1 MELTHDESMHI
12 VASNLLD
19 KSMEGKECNPGC
31 GFEMDDQPI
40 PMSVGY
46 VRDIKN
52 LLADSLITLQLSDR
66 EAVCRMV
73 AKLISEL
80 AYAEKE
86 FNNEHPNDGSTKSTG
101 SYCIQ

>member
-1 MELTHDESMHI
+1 MEITHDESSTI
-12 VASNLLD
+12 AASNWLD
-19 KSMEGKECNPGC
+19 KNMEGKECNPGC
-31 GFEMDDQPI
+31 GFELDDQPI

-86 FNNEHPNDGSTKSTG
+86 FNNEHPNDGSTKSPG